1 MRWARWRDDVSALRR
16 LRGSVRLRTTLSVT
30 ALFAA
35 ALTVAAVLFIGNVR
49 RVLVEDSQAG
59 DREAVEELRAKII
72 ADGKLPATL
81 TPSVNRPQ
89 AQLQLVDSAG
99 QVLAST
105 PGADTRP
112 FVASGQWR
120 PPLDANG
127 NPLPGPFPGVPPG
140 SRPPFINGPGPVG
153 EFPNG
158 APVGA
163 PPGGGSGVPPGAPPG
178 GTNRPIGVPGG
189 GPIGVPG
196 AGPIGVPGGLPN
208 GVPGTL
214 RPPYPQVPYP
224 QVPYPQPQSQVLPAN
239 RLNNPPRSNSPLL
252 NVDWAVTSVAL
263 PTDLGEVSIIAASPL
278 SEVSRSID
286 TLAQTLWFAI
296 PSLVALV
303 GCLAW
308 WVTGRA
314 LRPVHAITQ
323 RVADISA
330 ASLHERVPEPGSD
343 DEVGELARTMNE
355 MLSRLE
361 NADLRQRQ
369 FVSDA
374 SHELRSPVA
383 SIRTELEVALL
394 TPDATNWREVAD
406 SVLAE
411 DARLDRIVGD
421 LLTLARLGEQTDPG
435 VGADVD
441 LDDVMLAEAAR
452 TRRLAIDT
460 SAVVPART
468 LGRAEELARMAGHL
482 LDNAAR
488 HARTRV
494 EAGVG
499 HDPMGRPILWVDDDG
514 AGVPVDQR
522 TSIFDRF
529 GRLDE
534 GRARD
539 QGGAGLGLAVVRRIA
554 ERHGGTVEVTDSPLG
569 GARFLVRLPAG

>member
-1 MRWARWRDDVSALRR
+1 MSALRR

-30 ALFAA
+30 ALFAI
-35 ALTVAAVLFIGNVR
+35 ALTVAAVLFIGHVR
-49 RVLVEDSQAG
+49 RVLVEESQAG
-59 DREAVEELRAKII
+59 DREAVEELRAEILSN
-72 ADGKLPATL
+72 GRLPTTL
-81 TPSVNRPQ
+81 SPAANRPQ
-89 AQLQLVDSAG
+89 VQMQLVDSTG

-105 PGADTRP
+105 PGADARP
-112 FVASGQWR
+112 FVAPAVNGGGMPFPGGAPGQWK

-127 NPLPGPFPGVPPG
+127 NPIPVPFPGMPPG
-140 SRPPFINGPGPVG
+140 SRPPSVNGQSASGTL
-153 EFPNG
+153 PNG

-163 PPGGGSGVPPGAPPG
+163 PPGAGTGANPGW
-178 GTNRPIGVPGG
+178 NN
-189 GPIGVPG
+189 
-196 AGPIGVPGGLPN
+196 LPN
-208 GVPGTL
+208 GVQPQNGSPGDVPGPGPGGVNGA
-214 RPPYPQVPYP
+214 RP
-224 QVPYPQPQSQVLPAN
+224 PYPQPQSQVLPAA

-263 PTDLGEVSIIAASPL
+263 PAALGEVSIIAASPL

-286 TLAQTLWFAI
+286 TLARTLLFAI

-314 LRPVHAITQ
+314 LRPVHAITR

-330 ASLHERVPEPGSD
+330 TSLHERVPEPGGN

-355 MLSRLE
+355 MLGRLE
-361 NADLRQRQ
+361 HADLRQRQ

-394 TPDATNWREVAD
+394 TPDHTDWRQVAD
-406 SVLAE
+406 NVLAE

-421 LLTLARLGEQTDPG
+421 LLTLARLGEQPNPG
-435 VGADVD
+435 AGADVD
-441 LDDVMLAEAAR
+441 LDDVVLAEAAR
-452 TRRLAIDT
+452 TRRVVVDT
-460 SAVVPART
+460 SAVAPART

-488 HARTRV
+488 HARVRV
-494 EAGVG
+494 ATGVE
-499 HDPMGRPILWVDDDG
+499 HDVMGRPTFWVDDDG

-522 TSIFDRF
+522 TSIFERF

-569 GARFLVRLPAG
+569 GARFIVRLPAG